1 MIKLSITYFFPR
13 QEHWSENYF
22 LFLCEYNSF
31 SEEGFCTCAPCTL
44 PLDPTLMVTFVEE
57 PIARRMEGE
66 VVGSRLHLFVF
77 VFFQIR
83 LCSPYSFD
91 QLALY
96 PKTDPL
102 HNPSLIWELRHFYV
116 TPDVLWATIVFF
128 LTAFLSSPS

>member
-1 MIKLSITYFFPR
+1 MRTLHPPPRSNPDGDVCRRTYR
-13 QEHWSENYF
+13 KKNGGGSSGE
-22 LFLCEYNSF
+22 SF
-31 SEEGFCTCAPCTL
+31 AFVCFC
-44 PLDPTLMVTFVEE
+44 F
-57 PIARRMEGE
+57 
-66 VVGSRLHLFVF
+66 
-77 VFFQIR
+77 FFQIR